1 MAGRDDDF
9 QDPFANFND
18 DFGDGSL
25 EGDLDGEFGSLDNK
39 EFLAET
45 ELPVGGD
52 GFDEYGEPIVSSTAL
67 EDESADDSDQ
77 GYQQAAPSPR
87 AKPVAQ
93 SQVVEP
99 KPFLK
104 TPVGMI
110 AAGAGTLM
118 LCVVGTVGYNS
129 LSGSPQPLPA
139 LPEANNDVVAPRA
152 GDPNYNSKSQ
162 PVAASMAVIVEPK
175 PVVKPVI
182 NQVEPEV
189 SPQAV
194 PTLKAGVDQV
204 NPSVVQGGASSDELS
219 RVKVALA
226 RQHEETEELK
236 SVVAS
241 LSRGIDKIS
250 AYAEKDHVEQV
261 AIRDQ
266 LDALNKQLA
275 QAPAPA
281 VAPETTPAVTPKLSA
296 AQQLAVKVAA
306 KSANEA
312 PKAEQPNA
320 SSTQNPQAEGR
331 FRLAGLKV
339 VEATESGKMSVVSKT
354 SNGRVYTLFKGEK
367 LGTPRGS
374 LPVTEIKDDGFL
386 IFVGDKYYIDRVAEE
401 KPVAAPVAATPAPA
415 RAPAPSKPSRAS
427 RSKERS
433 SSTPTSGPSKSTSYT
448 LNAVYDNGN
457 AFGLVNGDGDF
468 KSYKMGEEVP
478 GVGRITGVDEN
489 GNLKAGDS
497 VIKSLY

>member
-18 DFGDGSL
+18 DFG
-25 EGDLDGEFGSLDNK
+25 EGDLSDEFGNLDSK
-39 EFLAET
+39 QFLAET

-52 GFDEYGEPIVSSTAL
+52 GFDEYGEPIISSND
-67 EDESADDSDQ
+67 DELTRSNDQ
-77 GYQQAAPSPR
+77 GYDQQPAPEQSAQPE
-87 AKPVAQ
+87 AQ
-93 SQVVEP
+93 SQAVEP

-129 LSGSPQPLPA
+129 LTESPQPLPA
-139 LPEANNDVVAPRA
+139 LPEANNDEVAPRA
-152 GDPNYNSKSQ
+152 GDPNFNAKTQ

-189 SPQAV
+189 SPQAL
-194 PTLKAGVDQV
+194 PTLKAGVDQA
-204 NPSVVQGGASSDELS
+204 NLPSVQSNGSSEELA
-219 RVKVALA
+219 RVKTALA
-226 RQHEETEELK
+226 RQHEETQELK

-241 LSRGIDKIS
+241 LSQGISKLSDF
-250 AYAEKDHVEQV
+250 AEKDHVEQV
-261 AIRDQ
+261 ALREQ
-266 LDALNKQLA
+266 LGALSKQLA
-275 QAPAPA
+275 EASTPAPAPVVATKPAA
-281 VAPETTPAVTPKLSA
+281 VPQPVT
-296 AQQLAVKVAA
+296 KVAA
-306 KSANEA
+306 NGAGDA
-312 PKAEQPNA
+312 AKAEQSKVA
-320 SSTQNPQAEGR
+320 STQNPRAEGR

-339 VEATESGKMSVVSKT
+339 VEATESGKMAVVSKT
-354 SNGRVYTLFKGEK
+354 SNGRVYTLFQGEK

-386 IFVGDKYYIDRVAEE
+386 IFVGDKYYIDRVVEE
-401 KPVAAPVAATPAPA
+401 KPAAAPVGATPAQA
-415 RAPAPSKPSRAS
+415 RTPAPSKPSRAS

-433 SSTPTSGPSKSTSYT
+433 TSAPASGSSKSTTYT

-457 AFGLVNGDGDF
+457 AFGLVNAEGDF

-478 GVGRITGVDEN
+478 GAGRITGIDEN
-489 GNLKAGDS
+489 GNLKAGDT